1 MPLITGSAEVLFL
14 RIIVQIS
21 VTLRNVPTW
30 VLSPRRRGSYPRRG
44 NRARLRGDRTHT
56 GAGTGW
62 DELRMRLDEV
72 AMRLGRGQEDTRMM
86 LGRG

>member
-56 GAGTGW
+56 GAGTGPVADFGMRFGCGS
-62 DELRMRLDEV
+62 DEVRMRL
-72 AMRLGRGQEDTRMM
+72 G
-86 LGRG
+86 